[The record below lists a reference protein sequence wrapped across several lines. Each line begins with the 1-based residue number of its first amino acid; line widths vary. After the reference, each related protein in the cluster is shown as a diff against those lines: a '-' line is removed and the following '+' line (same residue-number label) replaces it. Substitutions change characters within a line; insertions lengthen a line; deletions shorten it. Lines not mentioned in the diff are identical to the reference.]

1 MKPFARTTALTV
13 AMLLALSACKAEQ
26 KPVDVSAEKTEAG
39 KTATDKTG
47 IPGLATEKEQVSYTI
62 GMAMGNQL
70 SEIKDEVN
78 LDTVVKALRAQMAGE
93 KVLVTDEQAQKIM
106 QEFGQK
112 MQAAELDYLV
122 NSVAA
127 STTMAENYV
136 GLPL

>member
-62 GMAMGNQL
+62 GMAMGKQL
-70 SEIKDEVN
+70 SEIKDEVSI
-78 LDTVVKALRAQMAGE
+78 DTVVATMKDE
-93 KVLVTDEQAQKIM
+93 VTHWARDC
-106 QEFGQK
+106 
-112 MQAAELDYLV
+112 
-122 NSVAA
+122 
-127 STTMAENYV
+127 
-136 GLPL
+136 PR